1 MLKKSNFFKSYFI
14 NSSKYYKNIIKTKK
28 VFNSFLID
36 LENSNIPLLGSF
48 EKDYEFNFSTKTV
61 KKFSKFKN
69 IVIIGMGG
77 SILGTKSIYS
87 FLKKK
92 IQKKVFFFDN
102 LDSNL
107 NLKYKKIKNL
117 KNSCFVV
124 VSKSGNTLETIAN
137 LSTVFSKTLLKNKLI
152 IITEIIDSSLANIGN
167 KYKAEIIEH
176 KEFISGRYSVLSEA
190 GMFPAALMGLDLM
203 KFKNLK
209 MLIKNKNFVSSLIQ
223 NVASIHTLNSKKIN
237 NSVILNY
244 DSGLNDLGY
253 WYQQLVA
260 ESLGKKGKGIN
271 PILSFG
277 PRDHHSLL
285 QLYLDGPKDKFF
297 TFFNSSKKENK
308 FKIGRNIIPNN
319 MSFLKNKNL
328 EFIINAQ
335 CDATKNIF
343 KLKKIPFRQ
352 ITFRKKDE
360 DELGKIFTF
369 FVLETILL
377 SRLMNINPFDQPAVE
392 QVKNETRRFLI
403 SKSPKNYF

>member
-14 NSSKYYKNIIKTKK
+14 NSSKYYKNIIRTKK

-176 KEFISGRYSVLSEA
+176 KKFISGRYSVLSEA

-403 SKSPKNYF
+403 